1 MTISAGLV
9 LNEQPLVSRSK
20 VHTFFFRESSAAE
33 FGAALNDQPIWS
45 VVFDGLRSTSA
56 EAVNEVMNLALL
68 FDFKGTGIK
77 KLVLQN
83 LPPLF
88 ALPAATIERTAN
100 AAQFITHFE
109 ITEMCGLMGNSAAMS
124 SLTDLA
130 VMIFEQTETLVHVNM
145 YNSSISVEGGT
156 RIIES
161 LSGSSI
167 AKLTYVNMG

>member
-1 MTISAGLV
+1 ML
-9 LNEQPLVSRSK
+9 
-20 VHTFFFRESSAAE
+20 FYREASAAD
-33 FGAALNDQPIWS
+33 FGEKLGDQPVWS
-45 VVFDGLRSTSA
+45 VVMDGLRSKSA
-56 EAVNEVMNLALL
+56 EAVNEVMNVALL
-68 FDFKGTGIK
+68 FDFSNKGIK
-77 KLVLQN
+77 KLVLKN
-83 LPPLF
+83 LPPQF
-88 ALPAATIERTAN
+88 ALPAATLERTAN